1 MVETARPEALPSEN
15 AGIRE
20 HERRGSVFGCGCETI
35 RRAQLGDPVAW
46 ETLVRQNVGW
56 ILHICSR
63 WAGSRGQA
71 EDLTQ
76 DVFIRVFQT
85 LHSYRGELSGFRTWL
100 NRITR
105 NLLIDD
111 YRRNRKAR
119 RTVSFDSAD
128 ERTQCVLCA
137 VPSSGFSPEVGIERQ
152 ERRAALGRAFR
163 LLGPE
168 VREVVILRDVRG
180 LTYQEIS
187 QLLKMPVGTVKSR
200 VHRGRIDL
208 VHLVR
213 QQAALPSGLGPSA
226 SAVA

>member
-1 MVETARPEALPSEN
+1 MVETPRSEAHPSGN
-15 AGIRE
+15 AGIRA
-20 HERRGSVFGCGCETI
+20 HERRGFVLRCECETI
-35 RRAQLGDPVAW
+35 RRAQLGDALAW

-56 ILHICSR
+56 ILRTCSR
-63 WAGSRGQA
+63 WAGSRGRA

-85 LHSYRGELSGFRTWL
+85 LHSYRGELSRFRIWL

-128 ERTQCVLCA
+128 ERTQSVLRA
-137 VPSSGFSPEVGIERQ
+137 VPSGGTSPEADFERR
-152 ERRAALGRAFR
+152 ERRAALCRALR
-163 LLGPE
+163 LLAPE
-168 VREVVILRDVRG
+168 VREAVILRDVRG
-180 LTYQEIS
+180 LTYQEIG

-200 VHRGRIDL
+200 VHRGRIEL
-208 VHLVR
+208 VLRVR
-213 QQAALPSGLGPSA
+213 QQATLSTGLGPSA